1 MSSGEAAVI
10 TTGIFFSAVDW
21 SVNFKDAPVYKR
33 SQRTINLHVANSIKK
48 YMYGTYLYSITYLLT
63 FQSYYEGESLPLLT

>member
-48 YMYGTYLYSITYLLT
+48 YMYLSLFKNISFNISKLL
-63 FQSYYEGESLPLLT
+63 